1 MTGGA
6 APALTINHIH
16 VKDCEGDAHEILEG
30 LVGHNWRFVVRLT
43 QPRLV
48 VAEDGRPLETLFERV
63 SSIPL
68 TGERTVKLSAR
79 TDAGRSLA
87 ECNAFPARRERM
99 AKLAVRRAKVKLRRP
114 KNRSD
119 LAHLPAW
126 LDIAIV
132 DVQEI
137 DCPPALCC
145 RRT

>member
-1 MTGGA
+1 M
-6 APALTINHIH
+6 
-16 VKDCEGDAHEILEG
+16 DREGDAHDILAG

-48 VAEDGRPLETLFERV
+48 EAEDGRPLETLFERV

-99 AKLAVRRAKVKLRRP
+99 AKLAVNAYQVVVALADSVQRARRQDACFP
-114 KNRSD
+114 GE
-119 LAHLPAW
+119 
-126 LDIAIV
+126 
-132 DVQEI
+132 Q
-137 DCPPALCC
+137 
-145 RRT
+145 